1 MLISLELFVMLVLA
15 NGAPVVA
22 AGLLKGIWSAP
33 VDGGRLWKDG
43 RPILGKSKTWRG
55 VVSGALACG
64 LFSLVTGLGFIFGVV
79 FGVLG
84 LIGDMLSSFI
94 KRRWGLASS
103 ARALGLDQI
112 PESLLPM
119 LLAMWWLPVSGWVVT
134 GVVVLFTLSNIFAS
148 PLLYRIGIRRQPH

>member
-55 VVSGALACG
+55 VVSGGLACG
-64 LFSLVTGLGFIFGVV
+64 LFSLITGLGFIFGVV
-79 FGVLG
+79 FGVFG

-94 KRRWGLASS
+94 KRRRDLASS
-103 ARALGLDQI
+103 ARAVGLDQI
-112 PESLLPM
+112 PEALLPM
-119 LLAMWWLPVSGWVVT
+119 LLAMWWLPVSGWVVI

>member
-1 MLISLELFVMLVLA
+1 LLISLELFVMLVLA

-64 LFSLVTGLGFIFGVV
+64 LFSLITGLGFIFGFM
-79 FGVLG
+79 FGVFG
-84 LIGDMLSSFI
+84 LIGDMLSSFV

-119 LLAMWWLPVSGWVVT
+119 LLAMWWLPVSGWVVI